1 MARLRGEPS
10 YRLFKMD
17 PNGGDMT
24 PVGTTKMTAL
34 ECFQML
40 ATIGHAFREQAPD
53 LSCFGVYR
61 KVDGGWE
68 QVEHDESGFGI

>member
-1 MARLRGEPS
+1 MAKLRGEPE

-24 PVGTTKMTAL
+24 PVGTMKYTAL

-40 ATIGHAFREQAPD
+40 ATIGHAFLDKAPD
-53 LSCFGVYR
+53 LSAYSVYR
-61 KVDGGWE
+61 QTEDGWV
-68 QVEHDESGFGI
+68 QVEGDMQGFGR